1 LYCIETQLLDPE
13 MVFRTLT
20 FSGFVASWLVRIV
33 DPRGQ
38 HPAVSIEL
46 PLPKEVPPTFAAL
59 PELLVEDILDFS
71 IFLLRRSPELIHEVF
86 RKELFEI
93 ILTFLTSLQY
103 LNNPYH
109 RAKLVQVSISCSAS
123 GYRSQG

>member
-1 LYCIETQLLDPE
+1 

-38 HPAVSIEL
+38 HPAVNIEL

-71 IFLLRRSPELIHEVF
+71 IFLLRRSPELIRDSADDSAVSPWLRRCSF
-86 RKELFEI
+86 PSRPRPATWSCIYSKSTGSELWAARM
-93 ILTFLTSLQY
+93 LTVATTCRL
-103 LNNPYH
+103 
-109 RAKLVQVSISCSAS
+109 A
-123 GYRSQG
+123 